1 MIPKRLLNLTFYTIL
16 KFLDKKEN
24 HQKIQKTKDG
34 FLLLSVKE
42 QMVLHYYY

>member
-1 MIPKRLLNLTFYTIL
+1 MQFLNFWTT
-16 KFLDKKEN
+16 KKEN

-42 QMVLHYYY
+42 QMVLHYHY